1 MKAPGFE
8 GRVMAV
14 SKSHV
19 VLGALAAGGIAVAAM
34 AGAGLRPAALGSSGL
49 GHLINV
55 ATEPVVA
62 STPGAPMSFADIFEK
77 VSPAVVSIRVTSKVD
92 VSAMGRMQGFPGFPG
107 LPFGIMPHGGNGGGD
122 DYDSD
127 AAPSPRNAP
136 KQMSSGSGFFISPD
150 GFIVTNNHVVQNADD
165 IKVILKDGRE
175 LNATLVGRDEGTD
188 LAVIRVAGGNYPYVN
203 FEDHARPRVG
213 DWVLAVGNPYD
224 LGGTATAGIVSAY
237 NRDIG
242 EKFVD
247 YIQIDAPIN
256 RGNSGGP
263 TFDTYGRVIG
273 VNTAIFSP
281 SGGSVGIGFDI
292 PADVAASVTR
302 QLMEGHKIQRGY
314 IGASIQDLSDEMAN
328 SWGLEGRKGAV
339 VAGLV
344 AGGPAAKAGVQPGD
358 IVVAV
363 NGHPVASGTEMT
375 REVAKVHAGDTIRLD
390 VFRNGKARSIDITA
404 GLRPSEEQLA
414 QNGGPGGEDE
424 AGPGGPMGASH
435 QVLGM
440 ALAPIDPA
448 TRQAYNIA
456 PGAHGVVVESVKGTS
471 DAGDKGLRRGDV
483 IVRAGDREVAS
494 AADVTAA
501 VGEWKKSGRS
511 SIPLEVSRDGVSRF
525 IPIKID
531 G

>member
-1 MKAPGFE
+1 
-8 GRVMAV
+8 MAV
-14 SKSHV
+14 SKTHV
-19 VLGALAAGGIAVAAM
+19 LLGALAAGGLAVAAL
-34 AGAGLRPAALGSSGL
+34 AEAGLRPTALASSGF
-49 GHLINV
+49 GRLINV

-92 VSAMGRMQGFPGFPG
+92 VNAMPHLRGLPGIPG
-107 LPFGIMPHGGNGGGD
+107 LPFNLVPPGGGGD
-122 DYDSD
+122 DDEDGAPD
-127 AAPSPRNAP
+127 ARHLP
-136 KQMSSGSGFFISPD
+136 KQMSSGSGFFVSSD

-175 LNATLVGRDEGTD
+175 LKATLVGRDEGTD
-188 LAVIRVAGGNYPYVN
+188 LAVIRVPGANFPYVN

-292 PADVAASVTR
+292 PADVAASVTHE
-302 QLMEGHKIQRGY
+302 LMEGHKIQRGY
-314 IGASIQDLSDEMAN
+314 IGATIQDLNDEMA
-328 SWGLEGRKGAV
+328 SSFGLAGRKGAV
-339 VAGLV
+339 VAGTVL
-344 AGGPAAKAGVQPGD
+344 GGPAARAGVQPGD
-358 IVVAV
+358 VVVAV
-363 NGHPVASGTEMT
+363 NGHPVENGNEMT
-375 REVAKVHAGDTIRLD
+375 REVAKAHAGDTIHLD
-390 VFRNGKARSIDITA
+390 VFRNGKERTVDIVA

-414 QNGGPGGEDE
+414 QNGGAGGEDE
-424 AGPGGPMGASH
+424 EGAGGASVGAAH

-440 ALAPIDPA
+440 ALVPIDPA
-448 TRQAYNIA
+448 TRQAFNIS
-456 PGAHGVVVESVKGTS
+456 PSTHGVVVQSVKGSS

-494 AADVTAA
+494 AGDVMAA
-501 VGEWKKSGRS
+501 VGDWKKAGRD
-511 SIPLEVSRDGVSRF
+511 SIPLQVSRNGVSLF
-525 IPIKID
+525 IPIKIE

>member
-1 MKAPGFE
+1 MEAPGFE

-49 GHLINV
+49 GRLINV
-55 ATEPVVA
+55 ATDPVVA

-92 VSAMGRMQGFPGFPG
+92 VNAMGRMQGFPGLPG
-107 LPFGIMPHGGNGGGD
+107 IPFGIVPHGGGGGD
-122 DYDSD
+122 DDDSD
-127 AAPSPRNAP
+127 GPVNPRNLP

-175 LNATLVGRDEGTD
+175 LKATLVGRDEGTD
-188 LAVIRVAGGNYPYVN
+188 LAVIRVEGGNYPYVN

-242 EKFVD
+242 ERFVD

-314 IGASIQDLSDEMAN
+314 IGATIEDLNDELAS
-328 SWGLEGRKGAV
+328 SWGLTGRKGAV

-358 IVVAV
+358 VVVAV
-363 NGHPVASGTEMT
+363 NGHPVTSGNEMT

-390 VFRNGKARSIDITA
+390 VFRNGKERDIDITA
-404 GLRPSEEQLA
+404 GLRPPEDQLA
-414 QNGGPGGEDE
+414 LNGEPGGEDE
-424 AGPGGPMGASH
+424 NGAGGATAPTH

-448 TRQAYNIA
+448 TRQTYNIA
-456 PGAHGVVVESVKGTS
+456 PGAHGVVIESVKGSS

-483 IVRAGDREVAS
+483 IVRAGDRDVAS

-501 VGEWKKSGRS
+501 IGEWKKSGRS
-511 SIPLEVSRDGVSRF
+511 SIPLQVSRNGVSLF
-525 IPIKID
+525 VPIKIE